1 MSEPDTHLGLWKAFI
16 MRRAFTLIELLV
28 VIAIIAI
35 LAAILFP
42 VFAQAKAAAKK
53 ASEITQMKQTGTSIV
68 IYQADADD
76 NFPSAYP
83 VGANGTVYSTFW
95 YSVPT
100 DWNPTYPAFYIPE
113 DANAWA
119 NSTEAYR
126 KNQDLLKSPVGL
138 PRILPGHDS
147 AVPRRAPAFVNYAF
161 NGLLHQWSATA
172 VNAPSQL
179 RMLSQSR
186 GTMNIKGAAYS
197 NPYLR
202 CPTVASACRYVPSTP
217 TCNGANGTWSE
228 MFINSQYVQW
238 VHNRGQVAVMSDTSA
253 KFYNMNAGVNQ
264 RSDFRTSMW
273 TRFSATG
280 ASTTEWQDTNFCHT
294 LLFQPDFD
302 FQNWGVPIEY

>member
-1 MSEPDTHLGLWKAFI
+1 MK
-16 MRRAFTLIELLV
+16 RAFTLIELLV

-53 ASEITQMKQTGTSIV
+53 TTEITQMKQTATSII

-76 NFPSAYP
+76 IFPSAYP

-95 YSVPT
+95 FSVPT
-100 DWNPTYPAFYIPE
+100 DWNPSYPAFYIPE

-119 NSTEAYR
+119 NSTEPYR
-126 KNQDLLKSPVGL
+126 KNQDLLKSPVGIT
-138 PRILPGHDS
+138 RILPGHDS
-147 AVPRRAPAFVNYAF
+147 ATPRRQPTFVNYAF
-161 NGLLHQWSATA
+161 NGNLHWYSGTA

-179 RMLSQSR
+179 RMLSQNR
-186 GTMNIKGAAYS
+186 GTMNIKGAAWS

-202 CPTVASACRYVPSTP
+202 GCRNGIPCRYIPSRPSCPATD
-217 TCNGANGTWSE
+217 GGWSE
-228 MFINSQYVQW
+228 MWINSTYTQW

-253 KFYNMNAGVNQ
+253 RFFNMNASPNT

-273 TRFSATG
+273 TRFDARGNSI
-280 ASTTEWQDTNFCHT
+280 TEWQDTNFCHT
-294 LLFQPDFD
+294 LLYQPDFD
-302 FQNWGVPIEY
+302 FQTWGSPIEY